1 MEMEHK
7 SITFSLKRNKKNF
20 FFFLLS
26 VFIIIN
32 KMVFIFFGAGSPFIV
47 GYIGLTKSQIL
58 EKYSPAIVSQI

>member
-7 SITFSLKRNKKNF
+7 SITFSLKRNKNF
-20 FFFLLS
+20 FFFAFCLY
-26 VFIIIN
+26 N
-32 KMVFIFFGAGSPFIV
+32 YKKMIFIFFGAGSPFIV